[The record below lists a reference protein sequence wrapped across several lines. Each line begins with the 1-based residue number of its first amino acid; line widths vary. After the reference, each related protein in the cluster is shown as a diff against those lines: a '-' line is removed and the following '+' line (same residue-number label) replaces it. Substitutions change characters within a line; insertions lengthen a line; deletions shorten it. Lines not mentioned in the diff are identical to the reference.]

1 MLVLG
6 PCQSE
11 GVKENSPSILIR
23 LTISICQGS
32 VKLIKHLH
40 SHNVPLCVATGSKTW
55 LYKVK
60 TTNKEHIF
68 DLFSHYVCSDD
79 PELKH
84 GKPAPDIFQ
93 LAASRFSFNP
103 SSPSNV
109 LVLEDAPNGVQAAR
123 AANMNVVMVPDPR
136 IDPSLCTDAS
146 LCLKS
151 LNEFDPELWGLPP
164 FSD

>member
-1 MLVLG
+1 M
-6 PCQSE
+6 
-11 GVKENSPSILIR
+11 
-23 LTISICQGS
+23 
-32 VKLIKHLH
+32 
-40 SHNVPLCVATGSKTW
+40 ATGSKTW

-60 TTNKEHIF
+60 TTNKESLF
-68 DLFSHYVCSDD
+68 ELFSHYVCSDD

-93 LAASRFSFNP
+93 LAASRFANKP

-109 LVLEDAPNGVQAAR
+109 LILEDAPNGVQAAR

-136 IDPSLCTDAS
+136 IDPSLCTNAS

-151 LNEFDPELWGLPP
+151 LNEFDPEPWGLPP
-164 FSD
+164 FNN